1 MTHIGRSG
9 KIFFHLIAFSFH
21 AVLYIFFAVN
31 SVSALR
37 LWLVQILI
45 AESFAE
51 FYAKQVSEKSST
63 TKQRMIKENRYTG
76 GKKKFGYDLN
86 DNAYYVPCEEER
98 KEIKCKKSSNF
109 FVILVLIIHV

>member
-1 MTHIGRSG
+1 MQ
-9 KIFFHLIAFSFH
+9 F
-21 AVLYIFFAVN
+21 LYIFFAVN

-98 KEIKCKKSSNF
+98 KEIKFKKSSNF
-109 FVILVLIIHV
+109 FVILILIIYIYDIA